1 MTSSELCP
9 EIWLQFQRTDHS
21 FTVTPTGA
29 HGSSI
34 SAMPISLGSW
44 DELATKLE
52 QAGFSPNSVNVLK
65 ERLEDHAVAI
75 VGPVSMTIDQL
86 AVLGIRQAA

>member
-9 EIWLQFQRTDHS
+9 NIWLQFQKTDHS
-21 FTVTPTGA
+21 FTVTPAGA
-29 HGSSI
+29 YGSSI
-34 SAMPISLGSW
+34 SATPIPLGSW
-44 DELATKLE
+44 DELASKLK
-52 QAGFSPNSVNVLK
+52 QAGFNPDSVSVLK

-86 AVLGIRQAA
+86 AVLGIRRAA